1 MSSQNTADL
10 SSEIQQL
17 IDTKFGDDIKSLKG
31 IKKLYDDIVKRKEE
45 YEEEVCFILYL
56 IYNYNKVIHIKKMFC
71 R

>member
-45 YEEEVCFILYL
+45 YEEEVCFILYV
-56 IYNYNKVIHIKKMFC
+56 IYNYYKVIQIKKMFC